1 MISEERYKRVEKLII
16 NYLDHKPAENLTE
29 TIEILMDAQQLEKDI
44 FESIKKGNFEMAYQ
58 PKFELN
64 GKEKTT
70 KSAEAL
76 FRVKEE
82 YPVNPEVVFVLL
94 KKFKHE
100 KEVLLDYQLPV
111 ICKDLAKFKDSFG
124 DDYKVS
130 INIASELLNDEF
142 YNKLKSELDKNHL
155 SFKNIEIEILES
167 ENFENMKKIPMINKL
182 KSEGVLFAIDDFG
195 SRNADKFAL
204 SSMQFD
210 VVKIDKSIL
219 ETARNNDDYSTIQKM
234 VDFAKKKNP
243 NVRVVVEGID
253 SDKDIENLKK
263 IGGIIY
269 QGWKFSKAISS
280 DKLIEKFGATQMG
293 E

>member
-1 MISEERYKRVEKLII
+1 MISEEKYKRVEKLIE

-44 FESIKKGNFEMAYQ
+44 FESIKKGNFEMTYQ
-58 PKFELN
+58 PKFELD

-76 FRVKEE
+76 FRAKEE

-100 KEVLLDYQLPV
+100 KEVLLNYQLPV
-111 ICKDLAKFKDSFG
+111 ICRDIAKLKNSFG
-124 DDYKVS
+124 DDYRVS
-130 INIASELLNDEF
+130 INVASELLNDEF
-142 YNKLKSELDKNHL
+142 YNKLKSELDKNHIG
-155 SFKNIEIEILES
+155 FKNIEIEFLES
-167 ENFENMKKIPMINKL
+167 EKFEDMDKIPMINKL
-182 KSEGVLFAIDDFG
+182 KSEGVLFALDDFG
-195 SRNADKFAL
+195 SRNADKYAL

-210 VVKIDKSIL
+210 VVKIDKGVL
-219 ETARNNDDYSTIQKM
+219 ETARKNDDYSTIEKM
-234 VDFAKKKNP
+234 ANLAKKKNP
-243 NVRVVVEGID
+243 NVKVVVEGID

-269 QGWKFSKAISS
+269 QGWKFSKAIPS
-280 DKLIEKFGATQMG
+280 DKLIEKFGAKQMG